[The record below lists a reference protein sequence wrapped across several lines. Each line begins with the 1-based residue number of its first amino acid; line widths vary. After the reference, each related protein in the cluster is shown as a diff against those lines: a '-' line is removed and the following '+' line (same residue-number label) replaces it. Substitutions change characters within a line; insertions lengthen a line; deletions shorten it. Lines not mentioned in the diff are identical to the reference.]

1 MKKNYRILIVEDE
14 TDLAEL
20 LKLNLESEGFRVTL
34 ALHGAIAINLL
45 KTESFDLIIMDIMMP
60 SMDGLTATHH
70 IRLSSNNVPIL
81 ILSAGSTAQDRIN
94 GLRSGADDYM
104 SKPFEMEE
112 LVLRVEKILMRAHR
126 EDPVINYMEFEFGGN
141 YVNFNSYEAKGVN
154 GEFKLTKKEA
164 QLLRLLIE
172 KKNMVVSRE
181 EILKTVWGYTVFP
194 STRTID
200 NFILA
205 FRKYFE
211 TDIKNPRYFLSHRGL
226 GYKFSEL
233 GED

>member
-1 MKKNYRILIVEDE
+1 MINYRILVVEDE
-14 TDLAEL
+14 SDLAEL
-20 LKLNLESEGFRVTL
+20 LKINLESEGYKVTL
-34 ALHGAIAINLL
+34 APHGAVAINKL

-81 ILSAGSTAQDRIN
+81 ILSAGNTAQDRIN
-94 GLRSGADDYM
+94 GLKSGADDYM
-104 SKPFEMEE
+104 SKPFELEE
-112 LVLRVEKILMRAHR
+112 LLLRVRKILMRAHR
-126 EDPVINYMEFEFGGN
+126 DDPAINFMEFNFGGN
-141 YVNFNSYEAKGVN
+141 FVDFNSYKAMGIN

-172 KKNMVVSRE
+172 KKNQVVTRE
-181 EILKTVWGYTVFP
+181 EILKTVWGYTILP

-211 TDIKNPRYFLSHRGL
+211 VDIKNPKYFLSHRGL
-226 GYKFSEL
+226 GYKFN
-233 GED
+233 DKD

>member
-1 MKKNYRILIVEDE
+1 MSNYRILVVEDE

-20 LKLNLESEGFRVTL
+20 LKINLEAEGYRVTL
-34 ALHGAIAINLL
+34 APHGAVAINKI
-45 KTESFDLIIMDIMMP
+45 KTESFDMIIMDIMMP

-81 ILSAGSTAQDRIN
+81 ILSAGNTAQDRIN
-94 GLRSGADDYM
+94 GLKSGADDYM
-104 SKPFEMEE
+104 SKPFELEE
-112 LVLRVEKILMRAHR
+112 LLLRVQKILMRAHR
-126 EDPVINYMEFEFGGN
+126 EDPAINFMEFTFGGN
-141 YVNFNSYEAKGVN
+141 FVDFNSYKAMGIN

-172 KKNMVVSRE
+172 KKNQVVTRE

-211 TDIKNPRYFLSHRGL
+211 EDIKNPKYFLSHRGL
-226 GYKFSEL
+226 GYKFN
-233 GED
+233 DKD

>member
-1 MKKNYRILIVEDE
+1 
-14 TDLAEL
+14 
-20 LKLNLESEGFRVTL
+20 
-34 ALHGAIAINLL
+34 
-45 KTESFDLIIMDIMMP
+45 MP

-81 ILSAGSTAQDRIN
+81 ILSAGSTPQDRIN

-104 SKPFEMEE
+104 SKPFEIEE
-112 LVLRVEKILMRAHR
+112 LILRVEKILMRAHR
-126 EDPVINYMEFEFGGN
+126 EDPVINYMEYEFGGN
-141 YVNFNSYEAKGVN
+141 YVNFNSYEARGIN
-154 GEFKLTKKEA
+154 GDFKLTKKEA

-172 KKNMVVSRE
+172 KKNFVVSRE

-211 TDIKNPRYFLSHRGL
+211 KDIKNPRYFLSHRGL
-226 GYKFSEL
+226 GYKFSEN
-233 GED
+233 GE

>member
-1 MKKNYRILIVEDE
+1 M
-14 TDLAEL
+14 
-20 LKLNLESEGFRVTL
+20 
-34 ALHGAIAINLL
+34 AINKL

-81 ILSAGSTAQDRIN
+81 ILSAGNTAQDRIN
-94 GLRSGADDYM
+94 GLKSGADDYM
-104 SKPFEMEE
+104 SKPFELEE
-112 LVLRVEKILMRAHR
+112 LLLRVQKILMRAHR
-126 EDPVINYMEFEFGGN
+126 EDPAINFMEFTFGGN
-141 YVNFNSYEAKGVN
+141 FVDFNSYKAMGIN

-172 KKNMVVSRE
+172 KKNQVVTRE

-211 TDIKNPRYFLSHRGL
+211 EDIKNPKYFLSHRGL
-226 GYKFSEL
+226 GYKFN
-233 GED
+233 DKD

>member
-20 LKLNLESEGFRVTL
+20 LKLNLESEGYRVTL

-112 LVLRVEKILMRAHR
+112 LLLRVEKILMRAHR

>member
-1 MKKNYRILIVEDE
+1 
-14 TDLAEL
+14 
-20 LKLNLESEGFRVTL
+20 VTL
-34 ALHGAIAINLL
+34 APHGAVAINKL

-94 GLRSGADDYM
+94 GLKSGADDYM
-104 SKPFEMEE
+104 SKPFELEE
-112 LVLRVEKILMRAHR
+112 LLLRVQKILMRAHR
-126 EDPVINYMEFEFGGN
+126 EDPAINFMEYNFGGN
-141 YVNFNSYEAKGVN
+141 FVDFNSYKAMGIN

-172 KKNMVVSRE
+172 KKNQVVTRE

-211 TDIKNPRYFLSHRGL
+211 VDIKNPKYFLSHRGL
-226 GYKFSEL
+226 GYKFN
-233 GED
+233 DKD

>member
-14 TDLAEL
+14 ADIAEL
-20 LKLNLESEGFRVTL
+20 LKLNLELEGYRITI
-34 ALHGAIAINLL
+34 APHGAVAINLL

-60 SMDGLTATHH
+60 SMDGLTAPHH

-81 ILSAGSTAQDRIN
+81 ILSAGSTPQDRIN

-104 SKPFEMEE
+104 SKPFEIEE
-112 LVLRVEKILMRAHR
+112 LILRVEKILMRAHR
-126 EDPVINYMEFEFGGN
+126 EDPVINYMEYEFGGN
-141 YVNFNSYEAKGVN
+141 YVNFNSYEARGIN
-154 GEFKLTKKEA
+154 GDFKLTKKEA

-172 KKNMVVSRE
+172 KKNFVVSRE

-211 TDIKNPRYFLSHRGL
+211 KDIKNPRYFLSHRGL
-226 GYKFSEL
+226 GYKFSEN
-233 GED
+233 GE

>member
-1 MKKNYRILIVEDE
+1 MINYRILVVEDE
-14 TDLAEL
+14 SDLAEL
-20 LKLNLESEGFRVTL
+20 LKINLGSEGYKVTL
-34 ALHGAIAINLL
+34 APHGAVAINKL

-81 ILSAGSTAQDRIN
+81 ILSAGNTAQDRIN
-94 GLRSGADDYM
+94 GLKSGADDYM
-104 SKPFEMEE
+104 SKPFELEE
-112 LVLRVEKILMRAHR
+112 LLLRVQKILMRAHR
-126 EDPVINYMEFEFGGN
+126 DDPAINFMEFNFGGN
-141 YVNFNSYEAKGVN
+141 FVDFNSYKAMGIN

-172 KKNMVVSRE
+172 KKNQVVTRE

-211 TDIKNPRYFLSHRGL
+211 VDIKNPKYFLSHRGL
-226 GYKFSEL
+226 GYKFN
-233 GED
+233 DKD

>member
-14 TDLAEL
+14 TDIAEL
-20 LKLNLESEGFRVTL
+20 LKLNLEMEGYRTTI
-34 ALHGAIAINLL
+34 APHGAVAINLL

-81 ILSAGSTAQDRIN
+81 ILSAGSTPQDRIN

-104 SKPFEMEE
+104 SKPFEIEE
-112 LVLRVEKILMRAHR
+112 LILRVEKILMRAHR
-126 EDPVINYMEFEFGGN
+126 EDPVINYMEYEFGGN
-141 YVNFNSYEAKGVN
+141 YVNFNSYEARGIN
-154 GEFKLTKKEA
+154 GDFKLTKKEA

-172 KKNMVVSRE
+172 KKNFVVSRE

-211 TDIKNPRYFLSHRGL
+211 KDIKNPRYFLSHRGL
-226 GYKFSEL
+226 GYKFSEN
-233 GED
+233 GE

>member
-1 MKKNYRILIVEDE
+1 
-14 TDLAEL
+14 
-20 LKLNLESEGFRVTL
+20 
-34 ALHGAIAINLL
+34 
-45 KTESFDLIIMDIMMP
+45 MDIMMP

-81 ILSAGSTAQDRIN
+81 ILSAGNTAQDRIN
-94 GLRSGADDYM
+94 GLKSGADDYM
-104 SKPFEMEE
+104 SKPFELEE
-112 LVLRVEKILMRAHR
+112 LLLRVQKILMRAHR
-126 EDPVINYMEFEFGGN
+126 DDPAINFMEFNFGGN
-141 YVNFNSYEAKGVN
+141 FVDFNSYKAMGIN

-164 QLLRLLIE
+164 KLLRLLIE
-172 KKNMVVSRE
+172 KKNQVVTRE

-211 TDIKNPRYFLSHRGL
+211 VDIKNPKYFLSHRGL
-226 GYKFSEL
+226 GYKFNYK
-233 GED
+233 D